1 MAAKTVVAQSKEKKS
16 SAPTKAAAPSTK
28 KKTETALTKVVKS
41 PTETAI
47 PLTTAKHTATTVGCK
62 KVSEQVK
69 KRIVSAIAKYLRE
82 EVLKAVDS
90 KPENRLTLYV
100 QDIK

>member
-1 MAAKTVVAQSKEKKS
+1 MAAKTVVAQSKEKKTS
-16 SAPTKAAAPSTK
+16 SPKAAAPSTK

>member
-1 MAAKTVVAQSKEKKS
+1 MAAKTVQSKEKKS
-16 SAPTKAAAPSTK
+16 SPAPTTTTTPAK

-90 KPENRLTLYV
+90 KPEHRLTLYV